1 MAMVYHHTMHLSA
14 PARLLLQDRYLLDGE
29 SPEQLWSR
37 VARAVDGAK
46 AKDFTFVMEHLL
58 FLPNSPTLM
67 NAGTPLGQLSACF
80 VLPVEDSL
88 EHIFLTLGHMA
99 LIHKSGGGTG
109 FSFSRI
115 RPRGDMVEQTSGI
128 ASGPL
133 SFIRVFDAATAAI
146 KQGGKRRGANMGVL
160 ASSHPDIMDFI
171 RAKTEGGLSN
181 FNLSVG
187 FDAHY
192 FQCRDAGVPYLLVN
206 PRDGETWAEI
216 DPQEI
221 WRACAEAAWAC
232 GDPGVLFLDE
242 INRKNTVPGYGMIE
256 ATNPCGE
263 QPLLPF
269 ESCNLGSINLSRCVK
284 HNDIDLD
291 LLTYTIRTAVDF
303 LDTVIDV
310 NRFPLKPIEEQ
321 TRATRK
327 IGLGV
332 MGFAEMLILLG
343 IPYTSQEAIA
353 LAGEVMGHV
362 HREARA
368 RSAELGEWRGSFPAI
383 DRSIFSGPMR
393 NATVTTIAPTGS
405 LHIIADTSSGIEPL
419 FSLAYHRTIAHRTV
433 NTVNRLV
440 TGLAEKRADG
450 QLILDAV
457 RKTGSIQHLP
467 IDGHIKELFRAADEI
482 APEHHVQMQAAF
494 QRHTDNAVS
503 KTVNMPES
511 TSVEDI
517 KDIFR
522 LARSLGCKG
531 ITVYRENSRSD
542 QVLSRGCE
550 VCVVE

>member
-1 MAMVYHHTMHLSA
+1 MHLSST
-14 PARLLLQDRYLLDGE
+14 ARLLLKDRYLLEGE
-29 SPEQLWSR
+29 SPDGLWSR
-37 VARAVDGAK
+37 VAGAVDASK
-46 AKDFTFVMEHLL
+46 ARDFRYVMEHLL

-67 NAGTPLGQLSACF
+67 NAGTPMGQLSACF

-88 EHIFLTLGHMA
+88 ERIFSTLAHMA

-115 RPRGDMVEQTSGI
+115 RPRGDMVEQTRGI

-133 SFIRVFDAATAAI
+133 SFIRVFDAATAAV

-160 ASSHPDIMDFI
+160 ACSHPDIMAFT
-171 RAKTEGGLSN
+171 RAKCDGGLAN

-192 FQCRDAGVPYLLVN
+192 FRCLDKRAPYPLIN
-206 PRDGETWAEI
+206 PRDGEVWTEI
-216 DPQEI
+216 DPEALL
-221 WRACAEAAWAC
+221 RACAEAAWAC
-232 GDPGVLFLDE
+232 GDPGVLFFDE
-242 INRKNTVPGYGMIE
+242 INRKNTVPQAGVIE

-269 ESCNLGSINLSRCVK
+269 ESCNLGSINLSACVK
-284 HNDIDLD
+284 NNDIDLD

-303 LDTVIDV
+303 LDAVIDV
-310 NRFPLKPIEEQ
+310 NKFPLDPIAEQ

-343 IPYTSQEAIA
+343 IPYESKEAIA

-362 HREARA
+362 QREGRA
-368 RSAELGEWRGSFPAI
+368 RSAELGEWKGSFPAI
-383 DRSIFSGPMR
+383 DKSVFSGPMR

-419 FSLAYHRTIAHRTV
+419 FSLAYHRTIARRTV
-433 NTVNRLV
+433 NIVNRLV
-440 TGLAEKRADG
+440 YDMAEKRVDG
-450 QLILDAV
+450 GSILDAV
-457 RKTGSIQHLP
+457 RTTGSIQHLP
-467 IDGHIKELFRAADEI
+467 LDEHMRELFRTAAEI
-482 APEHHVQMQAAF
+482 DPGHHVRMQAAF

-503 KTVNMPES
+503 KTVNMPE
-511 TSVEDI
+511 TATVDDI
-517 KDIFR
+517 EAIFN

-531 ITVYRENSRSD
+531 IAVYRENSKSD
-542 QVLSRGCE
+542 QVIVRGCE
-550 VCVVE
+550 VCAVE

>member
-1 MAMVYHHTMHLSA
+1 MHLS
-14 PARLLLQDRYLLDGE
+14 PTARLLLKDRYLLEGE
-29 SPEQLWSR
+29 SPEGLWSR
-37 VARAVDGAK
+37 VAGAVDASK
-46 AKDFTFVMEHLL
+46 ARDFRYVMEHLL

-67 NAGTPLGQLSACF
+67 NAGTPMGQLSACF

-88 EHIFLTLGHMA
+88 ESIFSTLARMA

-133 SFIRVFDAATAAI
+133 SFIRVFDAATAAV

-160 ASSHPDIMDFI
+160 ASSHPDIMAFT
-171 RAKTEGGLSN
+171 RAKCDGGLTN
-181 FNLSVG
+181 FNLSAG
-187 FDAHY
+187 FDAH
-192 FQCRDAGVPYLLVN
+192 FFRCLDKRAPYPLIN
-206 PRDGETWAEI
+206 PRDGAVWTEI
-216 DPQEI
+216 DPKALL
-221 WRACAEAAWAC
+221 RACAEGAWTC
-232 GDPGVLFLDE
+232 GDPGVLFFDE
-242 INRKNTVPGYGMIE
+242 INRKNTVPQAGVIE

-269 ESCNLGSINLSRCVK
+269 ESCNLGSINLSACVK

-303 LDTVIDV
+303 LDAVIDV
-310 NRFPLKPIEEQ
+310 NKFPLDPVAEQ

-332 MGFAEMLILLG
+332 MGFAEMLILLS
-343 IPYTSQEAIA
+343 IPYASKEAIA

-362 HREARA
+362 QREARA
-368 RSAELGEWRGSFPAI
+368 RSAELGEWKGSFPAI
-383 DRSIFSGPMR
+383 DKSVFSGPMR

-419 FSLAYHRTIAHRTV
+419 FSLAYHRTIAQRTV
-433 NTVNRLV
+433 NIVNRLV
-440 TGLAEKRADG
+440 SDMAEKRVDG
-450 QLILDAV
+450 ASILDAV
-457 RKTGSIQHLP
+457 RTTGSIQHLP
-467 IDGHIKELFRAADEI
+467 LDEHTRELFRTAAEI
-482 APEHHVQMQAAF
+482 DPGHHVRMQAAF

-503 KTVNMPES
+503 KTVNMPE
-511 TSVEDI
+511 TATVDDI
-517 KDIFR
+517 EAIFN

-531 ITVYRENSRSD
+531 IAVYRENSKPD
-542 QVLSRGCE
+542 QVIVRGCE
-550 VCVVE
+550 VCAVE